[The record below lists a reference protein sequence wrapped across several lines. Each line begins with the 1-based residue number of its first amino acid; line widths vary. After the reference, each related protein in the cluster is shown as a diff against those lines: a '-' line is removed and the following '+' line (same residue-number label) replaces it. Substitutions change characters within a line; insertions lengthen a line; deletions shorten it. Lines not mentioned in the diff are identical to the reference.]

1 MSFIFQ
7 NQVSLGCSS
16 RNNVKLTLKKAV
28 TFSSLSIIAML
39 LVGQVTMAQSEIQQ
53 EHSIQKA
60 AFNFE
65 QALAQVQSYQSQQG
79 TWQAQQQMAEANLKQ
94 SHLWA
99 NPSLSI
105 EQTGFQSDQEKEL
118 AIGISQPL
126 DIFGQRKAAQNLAK
140 VEISKI
146 DLAEQRY
153 KAELELIVK
162 YFWSQVALLELEK
175 SLVGEQLSVS
185 QENLQAS
192 EKRYQ
197 AGSIAQ
203 VDVDR
208 VRMSHLE
215 NQRLYQQVDLK
226 LQVAKQQLVNLW
238 GGGSSQFQLFQS
250 PNQLWALAANVEPSQ
265 DAQNNL
271 LERAFQLDALAQ
283 QANIQQ
289 LKAKARP
296 QPTVTLGVNN
306 TRSPEQRTDNQI
318 RLGVEIPL
326 NLFNRQQYGIK
337 IAQAK
342 QELSQRQ
349 QSFYRQQNQA
359 DIETLISEL
368 KGLHLQFK
376 QLNDQQVPLAV
387 QVQQKTLQGFRLGKF
402 AVTDVQQA
410 TMQLQDVRLRKVELL
425 KQAWQNSIE
434 LQSLRLGL
442 EPEQIMAKDALMQLN
457 QRAWQQS
464 QTFPTQAGE

>member
-1 MSFIFQ
+1 MSSIFSTR
-7 NQVSLGCSS
+7 VSSTSHLES
-16 RNNVKLTLKKAV
+16 NVKITLKKV
-28 TFSSLSIIAML
+28 LTISSLSVAML
-39 LVGQVTMAQSEIQQ
+39 LVGQVAMAQSEIQQ
-53 EHSIQKA
+53 ERYIQKA
-60 AFNFE
+60 AFTFD
-65 QALAQVQSYQSQQG
+65 QALEQVQKYQSQQG
-79 TWQAQQQMAEANLKQ
+79 VWQAQQQMAEANLKQ
-94 SHLWA
+94 SRLWA

-153 KAELELIVK
+153 QAELGLIVK

-175 SLVGEQLSVS
+175 SLIAEQLEVS
-185 QENLQAS
+185 QENLLAS

-271 LERAFQLDALAQ
+271 LERSFQLDALAQ

-306 TRSPEQRTDNQI
+306 TRSPEQSTDNQI

-349 QSFYRQQNQA
+349 QTFYRQQNQV
-359 DIETLISEL
+359 DIETLMSEL
-368 KGLHLQFK
+368 KGLRIQFK
-376 QLNDQQVPLAV
+376 QLNDQQVPLAI

-434 LQSLRLGL
+434 IQSLRLGL

>member
-1 MSFIFQ
+1 MSSIFSTR
-7 NQVSLGCSS
+7 VSSTSHLKS
-16 RNNVKLTLKKAV
+16 NVKITLKKV
-28 TFSSLSIIAML
+28 LTISSLSVAML
-39 LVGQVTMAQSEIQQ
+39 LVGQVAMAQSEIQQ
-53 EHSIQKA
+53 ERYIQKV
-60 AFNFE
+60 AFTFD
-65 QALAQVQSYQSQQG
+65 QALEQVQKYQSQQG
-79 TWQAQQQMAEANLKQ
+79 VWQAQQQMAEANLKQ
-94 SHLWA
+94 SRLWA

-153 KAELELIVK
+153 QAELGLIVK

-175 SLVGEQLSVS
+175 SLIAEQLEVS
-185 QENLQAS
+185 QENLLAS

-250 PNQLWALAANVEPSQ
+250 PNQLWALAANLEPSQ

-271 LERAFQLDALAQ
+271 LERSFQLDALAQ

-306 TRSPEQRTDNQI
+306 TRSPEQSTDNQI

-349 QSFYRQQNQA
+349 QSFYRQQNQV

-368 KGLHLQFK
+368 KGLRIQFK
-376 QLNDQQVPLAV
+376 QLNDQQVPLAI

-410 TMQLQDVRLRKVELL
+410 SMQLQDVRLRKVELL

-434 LQSLRLGL
+434 IQSLRLGL

-464 QTFPTQAGE
+464 QTFPTQTGE

>member
-1 MSFIFQ
+1 MSSIFSTR
-7 NQVSLGCSS
+7 VSSTSHLES
-16 RNNVKLTLKKAV
+16 NVKITLIKVLTI
-28 TFSSLSIIAML
+28 SSLSVAML
-39 LVGQVTMAQSEIQQ
+39 LAGQVTMAQSEIQQ
-53 EHSIQKA
+53 ERYIQKA
-60 AFNFE
+60 AFTFD
-65 QALAQVQSYQSQQG
+65 QALEQVQKYQSQQG
-79 TWQAQQQMAEANLKQ
+79 VWQAQQQMAEANLKQ
-94 SHLWA
+94 SRLWA

-153 KAELELIVK
+153 QAELGLIVK
-162 YFWSQVALLELEK
+162 YFWSQGALLELEK
-175 SLVGEQLSVS
+175 SLIAEQLEVS
-185 QENLQAS
+185 QENLLAS

-271 LERAFQLDALAQ
+271 LERSFQLDALAQ

-296 QPTVTLGVNN
+296 KPTVTLGVNN
-306 TRSPEQRTDNQI
+306 TRSPEQSTDNQI

-349 QSFYRQQNQA
+349 QSFYRQQNQV

-368 KGLHLQFK
+368 KGLRIQFK
-376 QLNDQQVPLAV
+376 QLNDQQVPLAI

-434 LQSLRLGL
+434 IQSLRLGL

>member
-1 MSFIFQ
+1 MSSIFSTR
-7 NQVSLGCSS
+7 VSSTSHLE
-16 RNNVKLTLKKAV
+16 NNVKITLKKV
-28 TFSSLSIIAML
+28 LTISSLSVAML
-39 LVGQVTMAQSEIQQ
+39 LAGQVTMAQSEIQQ
-53 EHSIQKA
+53 ERYIQKA
-60 AFNFE
+60 AFTFD
-65 QALAQVQSYQSQQG
+65 QALEQVQKYQSQQG
-79 TWQAQQQMAEANLKQ
+79 VWQAQQQMAEANLKQ
-94 SHLWA
+94 SRLWA

-153 KAELELIVK
+153 QAELGLIVK

-175 SLVGEQLSVS
+175 SLIAEQLEVS
-185 QENLQAS
+185 QENLLAS

-271 LERAFQLDALAQ
+271 LERSFQLDALAQ

-306 TRSPEQRTDNQI
+306 TRSPEQSTDNQI

-349 QSFYRQQNQA
+349 QSFYRQQNQV
-359 DIETLISEL
+359 DIETLMSEL
-368 KGLHLQFK
+368 KGLRIQFK
-376 QLNDQQVPLAV
+376 QLNDQQVPLAI

-434 LQSLRLGL
+434 IQSLRLGL

>member
-1 MSFIFQ
+1 MSSIFSTR
-7 NQVSLGCSS
+7 VSSLSHLES
-16 RNNVKLTLKKAV
+16 NVNKTLKKV
-28 TFSSLSIIAML
+28 LTISSLSVAML
-39 LVGQVTMAQSEIQQ
+39 LAGQAVMAQSEIQQ
-53 EHSIQKA
+53 ERYIQKA
-60 AFNFE
+60 AFTFE
-65 QALAQVQSYQSQQG
+65 QALEQVQKYQSQQG
-79 TWQAQQQMAEANLKQ
+79 VWQAQQQMAEANLKQ
-94 SHLWA
+94 SRLWA

-153 KAELELIVK
+153 QAELGLIVK

-175 SLVGEQLSVS
+175 TLIAEQLEVS

-271 LERAFQLDALAQ
+271 LERSFQLDSLAQ

-296 QPTVTLGVNN
+296 QPTVTLGINN
-306 TRSPEQRTDNQI
+306 TRSPEQSTDNQI

-349 QSFYRQQNQA
+349 QSFYRQQNQV
-359 DIETLISEL
+359 DIETLMSEL
-368 KGLHLQFK
+368 KGLRIQFK
-376 QLNDQQVPLAV
+376 QLNDQQVPLAI

-434 LQSLRLGL
+434 IQSLRLGL

-464 QTFPTQAGE
+464 QSFPTQAGE

>member
-1 MSFIFQ
+1 MSSIFS
-7 NQVSLGCSS
+7 NRVSHPDLLGC
-16 RNNVKLTLKKAV
+16 NVKITLKKVV
-28 TFSSLSIIAML
+28 TISSLSIVML
-39 LVGQVTMAQSEIQQ
+39 LAGQMANAASDIQQ
-53 EHSIQKA
+53 GSYTQKA
-60 AFNFE
+60 AFSFE
-65 QALAQVQSYQSQQG
+65 QALARAQSYQTQQG
-79 TWQAQQQMAEANLKQ
+79 VWQAQQQMAEAQLKQ
-94 SHLWA
+94 SRLWA

-105 EQTGFQSDQEKEL
+105 EQTGLQSDQEKEL

-126 DIFGQRKAAQNLAK
+126 DIFGQRKAAQHLAK
-140 VEISKI
+140 VEMSKV

-175 SLVGEQLSVS
+175 SLIAEQLSVS
-185 QENLQAS
+185 QENLSAS

-226 LQVAKQQLVNLW
+226 LQVAKQQLANLW
-238 GGGSSQFQLFQS
+238 GGDSNQIQLSQSS
-250 PNQLWALAANVEPSQ
+250 NQLWVLAADVDTGQ
-265 DAQNNL
+265 DRQNNL
-271 LERAFQLDALAQ
+271 LERSFQLDALAQ
-283 QANIQQ
+283 QATIQQ
-289 LKAKARP
+289 LKAKARS

-306 TRSPEQRTDNQI
+306 TRSPEQRTENQI

-349 QSFYRQQNQA
+349 QSFYRQQNQV
-359 DIETLISEL
+359 DIETLMSEL
-368 KGLHLQFK
+368 KGLHIQFK

-434 LQSLRLGL
+434 IQSLRLGL
-442 EPEQIMAKDALMQLN
+442 EPEQIMAKDALIQLN
-457 QRAWQQS
+457 QRAWQQA

>member
-1 MSFIFQ
+1 MSSIFS
-7 NQVSLGCSS
+7 NRVSHPDLLGC
-16 RNNVKLTLKKAV
+16 NVKITLKKVV
-28 TFSSLSIIAML
+28 TISSLSIVML
-39 LVGQVTMAQSEIQQ
+39 LAGQMANAASDIQQ
-53 EHSIQKA
+53 GSYTQKA
-60 AFNFE
+60 AFSFE
-65 QALAQVQSYQSQQG
+65 QALARAQSYQTQQG
-79 TWQAQQQMAEANLKQ
+79 VWQVQQQMAEAQLKQ
-94 SHLWA
+94 SRLWA

-105 EQTGFQSDQEKEL
+105 EQTGLQSDQEKEL

-146 DLAEQRY
+146 DLAEKRY
-153 KAELELIVK
+153 QAELGLIVK

-175 SLVGEQLSVS
+175 SLIAEQLSVS
-185 QENLQAS
+185 QENLSAS

-197 AGSIAQ
+197 AGGIAQ

-226 LQVAKQQLVNLW
+226 LQVAKQQLANLW
-238 GGGSSQFQLFQS
+238 GGDSNQIQLSQSS
-250 PNQLWALAANVEPSQ
+250 NQLWVLAADVDTGQ
-265 DAQNNL
+265 DRQNNL
-271 LERAFQLDALAQ
+271 LERSFQLDALAQ
-283 QANIQQ
+283 QATIQQ

-306 TRSPEQRTDNQI
+306 TRSPEQRTENQI

-349 QSFYRQQNQA
+349 QSFYRQQNQV
-359 DIETLISEL
+359 DIETLMSEL
-368 KGLHLQFK
+368 NGLHIQFK

-434 LQSLRLGL
+434 IQSLRFGL

-457 QRAWQQS
+457 QRAWQQA

>member
-1 MSFIFQ
+1 MSSIFSTR
-7 NQVSLGCSS
+7 VSSTSHLES
-16 RNNVKLTLKKAV
+16 NVKITLKKV
-28 TFSSLSIIAML
+28 LTISSLSVAML
-39 LVGQVTMAQSEIQQ
+39 LVGQVAMAQSEIQQ
-53 EHSIQKA
+53 ERYIQKA
-60 AFNFE
+60 AFTFD
-65 QALAQVQSYQSQQG
+65 QALEQVQKYQSQQG
-79 TWQAQQQMAEANLKQ
+79 VWKAQQQMAEANLKQ
-94 SHLWA
+94 SRLWA

-153 KAELELIVK
+153 QAELGLIVK

-175 SLVGEQLSVS
+175 SLIAEQLEVS
-185 QENLQAS
+185 QENLLAS

-271 LERAFQLDALAQ
+271 LERSFQLDALAQ
-283 QANIQQ
+283 QANIRQ

-306 TRSPEQRTDNQI
+306 TRSPEQSTDNQI

-349 QSFYRQQNQA
+349 QSFYRQQNQV
-359 DIETLISEL
+359 DIETLMSEL
-368 KGLHLQFK
+368 KGLRIQFK
-376 QLNDQQVPLAV
+376 QLNDQQVPLAI

-410 TMQLQDVRLRKVELL
+410 TLQLQDVRLRKVELL

-434 LQSLRLGL
+434 IQSLRLGL

-464 QTFPTQAGE
+464 QTFPTQTGE

>member
-1 MSFIFQ
+1 MSSIFS
-7 NQVSLGCSS
+7 NRVGHPDLLGC
-16 RNNVKLTLKKAV
+16 NVKITLKKVV
-28 TFSSLSIIAML
+28 TISSLSIVML
-39 LVGQVTMAQSEIQQ
+39 LAGQMANAASDIQQ
-53 EHSIQKA
+53 GSYTQKA
-60 AFNFE
+60 AFSFE
-65 QALAQVQSYQSQQG
+65 QALARAQSYQTQQG
-79 TWQAQQQMAEANLKQ
+79 VWQAQQQMAEAQLKQ
-94 SHLWA
+94 SRLWA

-105 EQTGFQSDQEKEL
+105 EQTGLQSDQEKEL

-126 DIFGQRKAAQNLAK
+126 DIFGQRKAAQHLAK
-140 VEISKI
+140 VEMSKV

-162 YFWSQVALLELEK
+162 YFWSQVALPELEK
-175 SLVGEQLSVS
+175 SLIAEQLSVS
-185 QENLQAS
+185 QENLSAS

-271 LERAFQLDALAQ
+271 LERSFRLDALAQ
-283 QANIQQ
+283 QATIQQ

-306 TRSPEQRTDNQI
+306 TRSPEQRTENQI

-359 DIETLISEL
+359 DIETLMSEL
-368 KGLHLQFK
+368 KGLHIQFK

-434 LQSLRLGL
+434 IQSLRLGL

-457 QRAWQQS
+457 QRAWQQA

>member
-1 MSFIFQ
+1 MSSIFSTR
-7 NQVSLGCSS
+7 VSSTSHLE
-16 RNNVKLTLKKAV
+16 NNVKITLKKV
-28 TFSSLSIIAML
+28 LTISSLSVAML
-39 LVGQVTMAQSEIQQ
+39 LAGQVAMAQSEIQQ
-53 EHSIQKA
+53 ERYIQKA
-60 AFNFE
+60 AFTFD
-65 QALAQVQSYQSQQG
+65 QALEQVQKYQSQQG
-79 TWQAQQQMAEANLKQ
+79 VWQAQQQMAEANLKQ
-94 SHLWA
+94 SRLWT

-153 KAELELIVK
+153 QAELGLIVK

-175 SLVGEQLSVS
+175 SLIAEQLEVS
-185 QENLQAS
+185 QENLLAS

-271 LERAFQLDALAQ
+271 LERSFQLDALAQ

-306 TRSPEQRTDNQI
+306 TRSPEQSTDNQI

-326 NLFNRQQYGIK
+326 NLFNRQQYGVK

-349 QSFYRQQNQA
+349 QSFYRQQNQV
-359 DIETLISEL
+359 DIETLILEL
-368 KGLHLQFK
+368 KGLRIQFK
-376 QLNDQQVPLAV
+376 QLNDQQVPLAI

-434 LQSLRLGL
+434 IQSLRLGL

>member
-1 MSFIFQ
+1 MSSIFS
-7 NQVSLGCSS
+7 NRVSHPDLLGC
-16 RNNVKLTLKKAV
+16 NVKITLKKVV
-28 TFSSLSIIAML
+28 TISSLSIVML
-39 LVGQVTMAQSEIQQ
+39 LAGQMANAASDIQQ
-53 EHSIQKA
+53 GSYTQKA
-60 AFNFE
+60 AFSFE
-65 QALAQVQSYQSQQG
+65 QALARAQSYQTQQG
-79 TWQAQQQMAEANLKQ
+79 VWQAQQQMAEVQLKQ
-94 SHLWA
+94 SRLWA

-105 EQTGFQSDQEKEL
+105 EQTGLQSDQEKEL

-126 DIFGQRKAAQNLAK
+126 DLFGQRKAAQHLAK
-140 VEISKI
+140 VEMSKV
-146 DLAEQRY
+146 DLAEKRY
-153 KAELELIVK
+153 QAELGLIVK

-175 SLVGEQLSVS
+175 SLIAEQLSVS
-185 QENLQAS
+185 QENLSAS

-226 LQVAKQQLVNLW
+226 LQVAKQQLANLW
-238 GGGSSQFQLFQS
+238 GGDSNQIQLSQSS
-250 PNQLWALAANVEPSQ
+250 NQLWVLAADVDTGQ
-265 DAQNNL
+265 DRRNNL
-271 LERAFQLDALAQ
+271 LERSFQLDALAQ
-283 QANIQQ
+283 QATIQQ

-306 TRSPEQRTDNQI
+306 TRSPEQRTENQI

-359 DIETLISEL
+359 DIETLMSEL
-368 KGLHLQFK
+368 KGLHIQFK

-434 LQSLRLGL
+434 IQSLRLGL

-457 QRAWQQS
+457 QRAWQQA
-464 QTFPTQAGE
+464 QTFSTQTGE

>member
-1 MSFIFQ
+1 MSSIFSTR
-7 NQVSLGCSS
+7 VSSTSHLES
-16 RNNVKLTLKKAV
+16 NVKITLKKV
-28 TFSSLSIIAML
+28 LTISSLSVAML
-39 LVGQVTMAQSEIQQ
+39 LVGQVAMAQSEIQQ
-53 EHSIQKA
+53 ERYIQKA
-60 AFNFE
+60 AFTFD
-65 QALAQVQSYQSQQG
+65 QALEQVQKYQSQQG
-79 TWQAQQQMAEANLKQ
+79 VWQAQQQMAEANLKQ
-94 SHLWA
+94 SRLWA
-99 NPSLSI
+99 NASLSI

-126 DIFGQRKAAQNLAK
+126 DIFGQRKATQNLAK

-153 KAELELIVK
+153 QAELGLIVK

-175 SLVGEQLSVS
+175 SLIAEQLEVS
-185 QENLQAS
+185 QENLLAS

-250 PNQLWALAANVEPSQ
+250 PNQLWALAANLEPSQ

-271 LERAFQLDALAQ
+271 LERSFQLDALAQ

-306 TRSPEQRTDNQI
+306 TRSPEQSTDNQI

-349 QSFYRQQNQA
+349 QSFYRQQNQV

-368 KGLHLQFK
+368 KGLRIQFK
-376 QLNDQQVPLAV
+376 QLNDQQVPLAI

-410 TMQLQDVRLRKVELL
+410 SMQLQDVRLRKVELL

-434 LQSLRLGL
+434 IQSLRLGL

-464 QTFPTQAGE
+464 QTFPTQTGE

>member
-1 MSFIFQ
+1 MSSIFS
-7 NQVSLGCSS
+7 NRVSHPDLLGC
-16 RNNVKLTLKKAV
+16 NVKITLKKVV
-28 TFSSLSIIAML
+28 TISSLSIVML
-39 LVGQVTMAQSEIQQ
+39 LAGQMANAASDIQQ
-53 EHSIQKA
+53 GSYTQKA
-60 AFNFE
+60 AFSFE
-65 QALAQVQSYQSQQG
+65 QVLARAQSYQTQQG
-79 TWQAQQQMAEANLKQ
+79 VWQAQQQMAEAQLKQ
-94 SHLWA
+94 SRLWA

-105 EQTGFQSDQEKEL
+105 EQTGLQSDQEKEL

-126 DIFGQRKAAQNLAK
+126 DIFGQRKAAQHLAK
-140 VEISKI
+140 VEMSKV

-175 SLVGEQLSVS
+175 SLIGEQLAVS
-185 QENLQAS
+185 QENLSAS

-226 LQVAKQQLVNLW
+226 LQVAKQQLANLW
-238 GGGSSQFQLFQS
+238 GGDSNQIQLSQSS
-250 PNQLWALAANVEPSQ
+250 NQLWVLAADVDTGQ
-265 DAQNNL
+265 DRQNNL
-271 LERAFQLDALAQ
+271 LERSFQLDALAQ
-283 QANIQQ
+283 QATIQQ

-306 TRSPEQRTDNQI
+306 TRSPEQRTENQI

-349 QSFYRQQNQA
+349 QSFYRQQNQV
-359 DIETLISEL
+359 DIETLMSEL
-368 KGLHLQFK
+368 KGLHIQFK

-434 LQSLRLGL
+434 IQSLRLGL

-457 QRAWQQS
+457 QRAWQQA

>member
-153 KAELELIVK
+153 KAELELIIK

-337 IAQAK
+337 ITQAK

-349 QSFYRQQNQA
+349 QSFYRQQNKA

-368 KGLHLQFK
+368 KGLRFQFK
-376 QLNDQQVPLAV
+376 QLNDQQVPLAI

-434 LQSLRLGL
+434 IQSLRLGL

>member
-1 MSFIFQ
+1 MSSIFSTR
-7 NQVSLGCSS
+7 VSSNSHLES
-16 RNNVKLTLKKAV
+16 NVKITLKKV
-28 TFSSLSIIAML
+28 LTISSLSVAML
-39 LVGQVTMAQSEIQQ
+39 LAGQVTMAQSEIQQ
-53 EHSIQKA
+53 ERYIQKA
-60 AFNFE
+60 AFTFD
-65 QALAQVQSYQSQQG
+65 QALEQVQKYQSQQG
-79 TWQAQQQMAEANLKQ
+79 VWQAQQQMAEANLKQ
-94 SHLWA
+94 SRLWA

-105 EQTGFQSDQEKEL
+105 EQTGFQNDQEKEL

-153 KAELELIVK
+153 QAELGLIVK

-175 SLVGEQLSVS
+175 SLIAEQLEVS
-185 QENLQAS
+185 QENLLAS

-271 LERAFQLDALAQ
+271 LERSFQLDALAQ

-306 TRSPEQRTDNQI
+306 TRSPEQSTDNQI

-349 QSFYRQQNQA
+349 QSFYRQQNQV
-359 DIETLISEL
+359 DIETLMSEL
-368 KGLHLQFK
+368 KGLHIQFK
-376 QLNDQQVPLAV
+376 QLNDQQVPLAI

-410 TMQLQDVRLRKVELL
+410 TLQLQDVRLRKVELL

-434 LQSLRLGL
+434 IQSLRLGL

>member
-1 MSFIFQ
+1 MSSIFS
-7 NQVSLGCSS
+7 NRVSHPDLLGC
-16 RNNVKLTLKKAV
+16 NVKITLKKVV
-28 TFSSLSIIAML
+28 TISSLSIVML
-39 LVGQVTMAQSEIQQ
+39 LAGQMANAASDIQQ
-53 EHSIQKA
+53 GSYTQKA
-60 AFNFE
+60 AFSFE
-65 QALAQVQSYQSQQG
+65 QALARAQSYQTQQG
-79 TWQAQQQMAEANLKQ
+79 VWQAQQQMAEAQLKQ
-94 SHLWA
+94 SRLWA

-105 EQTGFQSDQEKEL
+105 EQTGLQSDQEKEL

-126 DIFGQRKAAQNLAK
+126 DIFGQRKAAQHLAK
-140 VEISKI
+140 VEMSKV

-175 SLVGEQLSVS
+175 SLIGEQLAVS
-185 QENLQAS
+185 QENLSAS

-226 LQVAKQQLVNLW
+226 LQVAKQQLTNLW
-238 GGGSSQFQLFQS
+238 GGDSNQFQLSQS
-250 PNQLWALAANVEPSQ
+250 SNQLWALAANVKSGQ
-265 DAQNNL
+265 DRQNNL
-271 LERAFQLDALAQ
+271 LERSFQLDALAQ
-283 QANIQQ
+283 QATIQQ

-306 TRSPEQRTDNQI
+306 TRSPEQRTENQI

-359 DIETLISEL
+359 DIETLMSEL
-368 KGLHLQFK
+368 KGLHIQFK

-434 LQSLRLGL
+434 IQSLRLGL

-457 QRAWQQS
+457 QRAWQQA
-464 QTFPTQAGE
+464 QTFSTQAGE

>member
-1 MSFIFQ
+1 MSSIFSTR
-7 NQVSLGCSS
+7 VSSTSHLE
-16 RNNVKLTLKKAV
+16 NNVKITLKKV
-28 TFSSLSIIAML
+28 LTISSLSVAML
-39 LVGQVTMAQSEIQQ
+39 LAGQVAMAQSEIQQ
-53 EHSIQKA
+53 ERYIQKA
-60 AFNFE
+60 AFTFDQVLE
-65 QALAQVQSYQSQQG
+65 QVQKYQSQQG
-79 TWQAQQQMAEANLKQ
+79 VWQAQQQMAEVNLKQ
-94 SHLWA
+94 SRLWA

-153 KAELELIVK
+153 QAELGLIVK

-175 SLVGEQLSVS
+175 SLIAEQLEVS
-185 QENLQAS
+185 QENLLAS

-271 LERAFQLDALAQ
+271 LERSFQLDALAQ

-306 TRSPEQRTDNQI
+306 TRSPEQSTDNQI

-349 QSFYRQQNQA
+349 QSFYRQQNQV
-359 DIETLISEL
+359 DIETLMSEL
-368 KGLHLQFK
+368 KGLRIQFK
-376 QLNDQQVPLAV
+376 QLNDQQVPLAI

-434 LQSLRLGL
+434 IQSLRLGL

>member
-1 MSFIFQ
+1 MSSIFS
-7 NQVSLGCSS
+7 NRVSSPSHLES
-16 RNNVKLTLKKAV
+16 NVNKTLKKV
-28 TFSSLSIIAML
+28 LTISSLSIAML
-39 LVGQVTMAQSEIQQ
+39 LAGQAVMAQSDIQQ
-53 EHSIQKA
+53 ERYIQKA
-60 AFNFE
+60 AFTFE
-65 QALAQVQSYQSQQG
+65 QALEQVQNYQNQQG
-79 TWQAQQQMAEANLKQ
+79 VWQAQQQMAEANLKQ
-94 SHLWA
+94 SRLWA

-153 KAELELIVK
+153 QAELGLIVK

-175 SLVGEQLSVS
+175 SLIGEQLFVS
-185 QENLQAS
+185 QENLLAS

-250 PNQLWALAANVEPSQ
+250 PNQLWALAANVERSQ

-271 LERAFQLDALAQ
+271 LERSFQLDALAQ

-296 QPTVTLGVNN
+296 QSTVTLGVNN
-306 TRSPEQRTDNQI
+306 TRSPEQSTDNQI

-368 KGLHLQFK
+368 KGLRIQFK
-376 QLNDQQVPLAV
+376 QLNDQQVPLAI

-434 LQSLRLGL
+434 IQSLRLGL

-464 QTFPTQAGE
+464 QSFPTQAGE

>member
-1 MSFIFQ
+1 MSSIFS
-7 NQVSLGCSS
+7 NRVSHPDLLGC
-16 RNNVKLTLKKAV
+16 NVKITLKKVV
-28 TFSSLSIIAML
+28 TISSLSIVML
-39 LVGQVTMAQSEIQQ
+39 LAGQMANAASDIQQ
-53 EHSIQKA
+53 GSYTQKA
-60 AFNFE
+60 AFSFE
-65 QALAQVQSYQSQQG
+65 QALARAQSYQTQQG
-79 TWQAQQQMAEANLKQ
+79 VWQAQQQMAEVQLKQ
-94 SHLWA
+94 SRLWA

-105 EQTGFQSDQEKEL
+105 EQTGLQSDQEKEL

-126 DIFGQRKAAQNLAK
+126 DIFGQRKAAQHLAK
-140 VEISKI
+140 VEMSKV

-175 SLVGEQLSVS
+175 SLIGEQLAVS
-185 QENLQAS
+185 QENLSAS

-226 LQVAKQQLVNLW
+226 LQVAKQQLANLW
-238 GGGSSQFQLFQS
+238 GGDSNQIQLSQSS
-250 PNQLWALAANVEPSQ
+250 NQLWVLAADVDTGQ
-265 DAQNNL
+265 DRRNNL
-271 LERAFQLDALAQ
+271 LERSFQLDALAQ
-283 QANIQQ
+283 QATIQQ

-306 TRSPEQRTDNQI
+306 TRSPEQRTENQI

-349 QSFYRQQNQA
+349 QSFYRQQNQV
-359 DIETLISEL
+359 DIETLMSEL
-368 KGLHLQFK
+368 KGLHIQFK

-434 LQSLRLGL
+434 IQSLRLGL

-457 QRAWQQS
+457 QRAWQQA

>member
-1 MSFIFQ
+1 MSSIFSTR
-7 NQVSLGCSS
+7 VGSTSHLES
-16 RNNVKLTLKKAV
+16 NVKITLKKV
-28 TFSSLSIIAML
+28 LTISSLSVAML
-39 LVGQVTMAQSEIQQ
+39 LSGQVAMAQSEIQQ
-53 EHSIQKA
+53 ERYIQKA
-60 AFNFE
+60 AFSFE

-79 TWQAQQQMAEANLKQ
+79 TWQVQQQMAEANLKQ
-94 SHLWA
+94 SRLWA

-118 AIGISQPL
+118 AIGVSQPL

-175 SLVGEQLSVS
+175 SLIGEQLEVS

-226 LQVAKQQLVNLW
+226 LQVAKQQMVNLW
-238 GGGSSQFQLFQS
+238 GGSSSQFQLFQS
-250 PNQLWALAANVEPSQ
+250 PHQLWALAADVEPSQ

-306 TRSPEQRTDNQI
+306 TRSPEQSTDNQI

-349 QSFYRQQNQA
+349 QSFYRQQNQV
-359 DIETLISEL
+359 DIETLMSEL
-368 KGLHLQFK
+368 KGLRLQFK
-376 QLNDQQVPLAV
+376 QLNDQQVPLAI

-434 LQSLRLGL
+434 IQSLRLGL

>member
-1 MSFIFQ
+1 MSFIFSTR
-7 NQVSLGCSS
+7 VSSTSHLES
-16 RNNVKLTLKKAV
+16 NVKITLKKV
-28 TFSSLSIIAML
+28 LTISSLSVAML

-53 EHSIQKA
+53 ERYIQKA
-60 AFNFE
+60 AFTFD
-65 QALAQVQSYQSQQG
+65 QALEQVQKYQSQQG
-79 TWQAQQQMAEANLKQ
+79 VWQAQQQMAEANLKQ
-94 SHLWA
+94 SRLWA

-126 DIFGQRKAAQNLAK
+126 DIFGQRKAVQNLAK

-153 KAELELIVK
+153 QAELGLIVK
-162 YFWSQVALLELEK
+162 YFWSQVALFELEK
-175 SLVGEQLSVS
+175 SLIAEQLEVS
-185 QENLQAS
+185 QENLLAS

-226 LQVAKQQLVNLW
+226 LRVAKQQLVNLW

-271 LERAFQLDALAQ
+271 LERSFQLDALAQ

-306 TRSPEQRTDNQI
+306 TRSPEQSTDNQI

-349 QSFYRQQNQA
+349 QSFYRQQNQV
-359 DIETLISEL
+359 DIETLMSEL
-368 KGLHLQFK
+368 KGLRIQFK
-376 QLNDQQVPLAV
+376 QLNDQQVPLAI

-434 LQSLRLGL
+434 IQSLRLGL

>member
-1 MSFIFQ
+1 MSSIFSTR
-7 NQVSLGCSS
+7 VSSTSHLKS
-16 RNNVKLTLKKAV
+16 NVKITLKKV
-28 TFSSLSIIAML
+28 LTISSLSVAML
-39 LVGQVTMAQSEIQQ
+39 LAGQVTMAQSEIQQ
-53 EHSIQKA
+53 ERYIQKA
-60 AFNFE
+60 AFTFD
-65 QALAQVQSYQSQQG
+65 QALEQVQKYQSQQG
-79 TWQAQQQMAEANLKQ
+79 VWQAQQQMAEANLKQ
-94 SHLWA
+94 SRLWA

-146 DLAEQRY
+146 DLSEQRY
-153 KAELELIVK
+153 QAELGLIVK

-175 SLVGEQLSVS
+175 SLIAEQLEVS
-185 QENLQAS
+185 QENLLAS

-271 LERAFQLDALAQ
+271 LERSFQLDALAQ
-283 QANIQQ
+283 QANIRQ

-306 TRSPEQRTDNQI
+306 TRSPEQSTDNQI

-349 QSFYRQQNQA
+349 QSFYRQQNQV
-359 DIETLISEL
+359 DIETLMSEL
-368 KGLHLQFK
+368 KGLRIQFK
-376 QLNDQQVPLAV
+376 QLNDQQVPLAI

-410 TMQLQDVRLRKVELL
+410 TLQLQDVRLRKVELL

-434 LQSLRLGL
+434 IQSLRLGL

-464 QTFPTQAGE
+464 QTFPTQTGE

>member
-1 MSFIFQ
+1 MSSIFSTR
-7 NQVSLGCSS
+7 VSSTSHLES
-16 RNNVKLTLKKAV
+16 NVKITLKKV
-28 TFSSLSIIAML
+28 LTISSLSVAML
-39 LVGQVTMAQSEIQQ
+39 LAGQVARAQSEIQQ
-53 EHSIQKA
+53 ERYIQKA
-60 AFNFE
+60 AFTFD
-65 QALAQVQSYQSQQG
+65 QALEQVQKYQSQQG
-79 TWQAQQQMAEANLKQ
+79 VWQAQQQMAEANLKQ
-94 SHLWA
+94 SRLWA

-105 EQTGFQSDQEKEL
+105 EQTGFQNDQEKEL

-153 KAELELIVK
+153 QAELGLIVK

-175 SLVGEQLSVS
+175 SLIAEQLEVS
-185 QENLQAS
+185 QENLLAS

-271 LERAFQLDALAQ
+271 LERSFQLDALAQ

-306 TRSPEQRTDNQI
+306 TRSPEQSTDNQI

-349 QSFYRQQNQA
+349 QSFYRQQNQV

-368 KGLHLQFK
+368 KGLRIQFK
-376 QLNDQQVPLAV
+376 QLNDQQVPLAI

-434 LQSLRLGL
+434 IQSLRLGL

>member
-1 MSFIFQ
+1 MSSIFS
-7 NQVSLGCSS
+7 NRVSSTYHLES
-16 RNNVKLTLKKAV
+16 NVKITLKKV
-28 TFSSLSIIAML
+28 LTISSLSIAML
-39 LVGQVTMAQSEIQQ
+39 LAGQAVMAQSDIQQ
-53 EHSIQKA
+53 ERYIQKA
-60 AFNFE
+60 AFTFE
-65 QALAQVQSYQSQQG
+65 QALEQVQNYQSQQG
-79 TWQAQQQMAEANLKQ
+79 VWQAQQQMAEANLKQ
-94 SHLWA
+94 SRLWA

-153 KAELELIVK
+153 TAELGLIVK

-175 SLVGEQLSVS
+175 SLIGEQLSVS
-185 QENLQAS
+185 QENLLAS

-250 PNQLWALAANVEPSQ
+250 PNQLWALAANIEPNQ
-265 DAQNNL
+265 DSQNNL
-271 LERAFQLDALAQ
+271 LERSFQLDSLAQ

-306 TRSPEQRTDNQI
+306 TRSPEQSTDNQI

-342 QELSQRQ
+342 QELTQRQ

-359 DIETLISEL
+359 DIETLMSEL
-368 KGLHLQFK
+368 KGLRIQFK
-376 QLNDQQVPLAV
+376 QLNDQQVPLAA

-434 LQSLRLGL
+434 IQSLRLGL

-464 QTFPTQAGE
+464 QSFQTQAGE

>member
-1 MSFIFQ
+1 MSSIFS
-7 NQVSLGCSS
+7 NRVSSTYHLES
-16 RNNVKLTLKKAV
+16 NVKITLKKV
-28 TFSSLSIIAML
+28 LTISSLSIAML
-39 LVGQVTMAQSEIQQ
+39 LAGQAVIAQSDIQQ
-53 EHSIQKA
+53 ERYIQKA
-60 AFNFE
+60 AFTFE
-65 QALAQVQSYQSQQG
+65 QALEQVQNYQSQQG
-79 TWQAQQQMAEANLKQ
+79 VWQAQQQMAEANLKQ
-94 SHLWA
+94 SRLWA

-153 KAELELIVK
+153 TAELGLIVK

-175 SLVGEQLSVS
+175 SLIGEQLSVS
-185 QENLQAS
+185 QENLLAS

-250 PNQLWALAANVEPSQ
+250 PNQLWALAANIEPNQ
-265 DAQNNL
+265 DSQNNL
-271 LERAFQLDALAQ
+271 LERSFQLDSLAQ

-306 TRSPEQRTDNQI
+306 TRSPEQSTDNQI

-359 DIETLISEL
+359 DIETLMSEL
-368 KGLHLQFK
+368 KGLRIQFK
-376 QLNDQQVPLAV
+376 QLNDQQVPLAA

-434 LQSLRLGL
+434 IQSLRLGL
-442 EPEQIMAKDALMQLN
+442 EAEQIMAKDALMQLN

-464 QTFPTQAGE
+464 QSFPTQAGE

>member
-1 MSFIFQ
+1 MSSIFS
-7 NQVSLGCSS
+7 NRVSFTSHLES
-16 RNNVKLTLKKAV
+16 NVKITLKKV
-28 TFSSLSIIAML
+28 LTISSLSIAML
-39 LVGQVTMAQSEIQQ
+39 LAGQVTMAQSDIQQ
-53 EHSIQKA
+53 ERYIQKA
-60 AFNFE
+60 AFTFE
-65 QALAQVQSYQSQQG
+65 QALEQVQKYQSQQG
-79 TWQAQQQMAEANLKQ
+79 VWQAQQQMAETNLKQ
-94 SHLWA
+94 SRLWA

-153 KAELELIVK
+153 KAELDLIVK

-175 SLVGEQLSVS
+175 SLIAEQLEVS
-185 QENLQAS
+185 QENLLAS
-192 EKRYQ
+192 QKRYQ

-208 VRMSHLE
+208 VRMNHLE
-215 NQRLYQQVDLK
+215 NQRLYQQVSLK
-226 LQVAKQQLVNLW
+226 LNVAKQQLVNLW
-238 GGGSSQFQLFQS
+238 GGGSSQFQLLQR
-250 PNQLWALAANVEPSQ
+250 PNQLWALAANIEPSQ
-265 DAQNNL
+265 DSQNNL
-271 LERAFQLDALAQ
+271 LERSFQLDSLAQ

-289 LKAKARP
+289 LKAKAKP
-296 QPTVTLGVNN
+296 LPTVTLGVNN
-306 TRSPEQRTDNQI
+306 TRSPEQSTDNQI
-318 RLGVEIPL
+318 RLGVAIPL

-349 QSFYRQQNQA
+349 QSFYQKQNQI
-359 DIETLISEL
+359 DIEALMSEL
-368 KGLHLQFK
+368 KGLQMQFK
-376 QLNDQQVPLAV
+376 QLSDQQVPLAI

-434 LQSLRLGL
+434 IQSLRLGL

>member
-1 MSFIFQ
+1 MSSIFS
-7 NQVSLGCSS
+7 NRVSHPDLLGC
-16 RNNVKLTLKKAV
+16 NVKITLKKVV
-28 TFSSLSIIAML
+28 TISSLSIVML
-39 LVGQVTMAQSEIQQ
+39 LAGQMANAASDIQQ
-53 EHSIQKA
+53 GSYTQKA
-60 AFNFE
+60 AFSFE
-65 QALAQVQSYQSQQG
+65 QALARAQSYQTQQG
-79 TWQAQQQMAEANLKQ
+79 VWQAQQQMAEAQLKQ
-94 SHLWA
+94 SRLWA

-153 KAELELIVK
+153 QAELGLIVK

-175 SLVGEQLSVS
+175 SLIAEQLSVS
-185 QENLQAS
+185 QENLLAS

-271 LERAFQLDALAQ
+271 LERSFRLDALAQ

-306 TRSPEQRTDNQI
+306 TRSPEQSTDNQI

-349 QSFYRQQNQA
+349 QTFYRQQNQV
-359 DIETLISEL
+359 DIETLMSEL
-368 KGLHLQFK
+368 KGLHIQFK

-434 LQSLRLGL
+434 IQSLRLGL

-457 QRAWQQS
+457 QRAWQQA

>member
-1 MSFIFQ
+1 MSSIFSTR
-7 NQVSLGCSS
+7 VSSTSHLES
-16 RNNVKLTLKKAV
+16 NVKITLKKV
-28 TFSSLSIIAML
+28 LTISSLSVAML
-39 LVGQVTMAQSEIQQ
+39 LAGQVTMAQSEIQQ
-53 EHSIQKA
+53 ERYIQKA
-60 AFNFE
+60 VFTFD
-65 QALAQVQSYQSQQG
+65 QALEQVQKYQSQQG
-79 TWQAQQQMAEANLKQ
+79 VWQAQQQMAEANLKQ
-94 SHLWA
+94 SRLWA

-153 KAELELIVK
+153 QAELGLIVK

-175 SLVGEQLSVS
+175 SLIAEQLEVS

-215 NQRLYQQVDLK
+215 NQRLYQKVDLK

-250 PNQLWALAANVEPSQ
+250 PNQLWALAANVESSQ

-271 LERAFQLDALAQ
+271 LERSFQLDALAQ

-306 TRSPEQRTDNQI
+306 TRSPEQSTDNQI

-349 QSFYRQQNQA
+349 QSFYRQQNQV

-368 KGLHLQFK
+368 KGLRIQFK
-376 QLNDQQVPLAV
+376 QLNDQQVPLAI

-434 LQSLRLGL
+434 IQSLRLGL
-442 EPEQIMAKDALMQLN
+442 EPEQIMAKDTLMQLN

>member
-1 MSFIFQ
+1 MSSIFSTR
-7 NQVSLGCSS
+7 VSSTSHLES
-16 RNNVKLTLKKAV
+16 NVKITLKKV
-28 TFSSLSIIAML
+28 LTISSLSVAML
-39 LVGQVTMAQSEIQQ
+39 LAGQVTMAQSEIQQ
-53 EHSIQKA
+53 ERYIQKA
-60 AFNFE
+60 AFTFD
-65 QALAQVQSYQSQQG
+65 QALEQVQKYQSQQG
-79 TWQAQQQMAEANLKQ
+79 VWQAQQQMAEANLKQ
-94 SHLWA
+94 SRLWA

-153 KAELELIVK
+153 QAELELIVK

-175 SLVGEQLSVS
+175 SLIAEQLSVS
-185 QENLQAS
+185 QENLLAS

-271 LERAFQLDALAQ
+271 LERSFQLDALAQ

-296 QPTVTLGVNN
+296 QPTVTLGVNS
-306 TRSPEQRTDNQI
+306 TRSPEQSTDNQI

-349 QSFYRQQNQA
+349 QSFYRQQNQV

-368 KGLHLQFK
+368 KGLHIQFK
-376 QLNDQQVPLAV
+376 QLNDQQVPLAI

-434 LQSLRLGL
+434 IQSLRLGL

>member
-1 MSFIFQ
+1 MSSIFS
-7 NQVSLGCSS
+7 NRVSSTYHLKS
-16 RNNVKLTLKKAV
+16 NIQITLKKV
-28 TFSSLSIIAML
+28 LTISSLSIAML
-39 LVGQVTMAQSEIQQ
+39 LVGQAVIAQSDIQQ
-53 EHSIQKA
+53 ERYIQKA
-60 AFNFE
+60 AFTFE
-65 QALAQVQSYQSQQG
+65 QALEQVQNYQSQQG
-79 TWQAQQQMAEANLKQ
+79 VWQAQQQMAEANLKQ
-94 SHLWA
+94 SRLWA

-153 KAELELIVK
+153 TAELGLIVK

-175 SLVGEQLSVS
+175 SLIGEQLSVS
-185 QENLQAS
+185 QENLLAS

-250 PNQLWALAANVEPSQ
+250 PNQLWALAANIEPNQ
-265 DAQNNL
+265 DSQNNL
-271 LERAFQLDALAQ
+271 LERSFQLDSLAQ

-306 TRSPEQRTDNQI
+306 TRSPEQSTDNQI

-359 DIETLISEL
+359 DIETLMSEL
-368 KGLHLQFK
+368 KGLRIQFK
-376 QLNDQQVPLAV
+376 QLNDQQVPLAA

-434 LQSLRLGL
+434 IQSLRLGL
-442 EPEQIMAKDALMQLN
+442 EVEQIMAKDALMQLN

-464 QTFPTQAGE
+464 QSFPTQAGE

>member
-16 RNNVKLTLKKAV
+16 LNNVKLTLKKAV
-28 TFSSLSIIAML
+28 TFSSLSIAML
-39 LVGQVTMAQSEIQQ
+39 LVGQVTMAQSDIQQ
-53 EHSIQKA
+53 ERYIQKA
-60 AFNFE
+60 AFTFD
-65 QALAQVQSYQSQQG
+65 QALEHVQKYQSQQG
-79 TWQAQQQMAEANLKQ
+79 VWQAQQQMAEANLKQ
-94 SHLWA
+94 SRLWA

-126 DIFGQRKAAQNLAK
+126 DIFGQRKAAQHLAK
-140 VEISKI
+140 VEMSKV

-250 PNQLWALAANVEPSQ
+250 PNQLWALAANVESSQ

-368 KGLHLQFK
+368 KGLHIQFK
-376 QLNDQQVPLAV
+376 QLNDQQVPLAI

-434 LQSLRLGL
+434 IQSLRLGL
-442 EPEQIMAKDALMQLN
+442 EPEQIMVKDALMQLN

>member
-1 MSFIFQ
+1 MSSIFSTR
-7 NQVSLGCSS
+7 VSSTSHLES
-16 RNNVKLTLKKAV
+16 NVKITLKKV
-28 TFSSLSIIAML
+28 LTISSLSVAML

-53 EHSIQKA
+53 ERYIQKA
-60 AFNFE
+60 AFTFD
-65 QALAQVQSYQSQQG
+65 QALEQVQKYQSQQG
-79 TWQAQQQMAEANLKQ
+79 VWQAQQQMAEANLKQ
-94 SHLWA
+94 SRLWA

-105 EQTGFQSDQEKEL
+105 EQTGFQNDQEKEL

-153 KAELELIVK
+153 QAELGLIVK

-175 SLVGEQLSVS
+175 SLIAEQLEVS
-185 QENLQAS
+185 QENLLAS

-250 PNQLWALAANVEPSQ
+250 PNQLWALAANVESSQ

-271 LERAFQLDALAQ
+271 LERSFQLDALAQ

-289 LKAKARP
+289 LKAKVRP

-306 TRSPEQRTDNQI
+306 TRSPEQSTDNQI

-349 QSFYRQQNQA
+349 QIFYRQQNQV
-359 DIETLISEL
+359 DIETLMSEL
-368 KGLHLQFK
+368 KGLHIQFK
-376 QLNDQQVPLAV
+376 QLNDQQVPLAI

-410 TMQLQDVRLRKVELL
+410 TLQLQDVRLRKVELL

-434 LQSLRLGL
+434 IQSLRLGL

>member
-1 MSFIFQ
+1 MSSIFPTR
-7 NQVSLGCSS
+7 VSSTSHLES
-16 RNNVKLTLKKAV
+16 NVKITLKKV
-28 TFSSLSIIAML
+28 LTISSLSVAML
-39 LVGQVTMAQSEIQQ
+39 LVGQVAMAQSEIQQ
-53 EHSIQKA
+53 ERYIQKA
-60 AFNFE
+60 AFTFD
-65 QALAQVQSYQSQQG
+65 QALEQVQKYQSQQG
-79 TWQAQQQMAEANLKQ
+79 VWQAQQQMAEANLKQ
-94 SHLWA
+94 SRLWA

-146 DLAEQRY
+146 DLAGQRY
-153 KAELELIVK
+153 QAELGLIVK

-175 SLVGEQLSVS
+175 SLIAEQLEVS

-271 LERAFQLDALAQ
+271 LERSFQLDALAQ

-306 TRSPEQRTDNQI
+306 TRSPEQSTDNQI

-349 QSFYRQQNQA
+349 QTFYRQQNQV

-368 KGLHLQFK
+368 KGLRIQFK
-376 QLNDQQVPLAV
+376 QLNDQQVPLAI
-387 QVQQKTLQGFRLGKF
+387 QVQQKTLQGFRSGKF

-434 LQSLRLGL
+434 VQSLRLGL

>member
-1 MSFIFQ
+1 MSSIFSTR
-7 NQVSLGCSS
+7 VSSTSHLE
-16 RNNVKLTLKKAV
+16 NNVKITLKKV
-28 TFSSLSIIAML
+28 LTISSLSVAML
-39 LVGQVTMAQSEIQQ
+39 LAGQVAMAQSEIQQ
-53 EHSIQKA
+53 ERYIQKA
-60 AFNFE
+60 AFTFD
-65 QALAQVQSYQSQQG
+65 QALEQVQKYQSQQG
-79 TWQAQQQMAEANLKQ
+79 VWQAQQQMAEANLKQ
-94 SHLWA
+94 SRLWA

-105 EQTGFQSDQEKEL
+105 EQTGFQSDQEKEF

-153 KAELELIVK
+153 QAELGLIVK

-175 SLVGEQLSVS
+175 SLIAEQLEVS
-185 QENLQAS
+185 QENLLAS

-271 LERAFQLDALAQ
+271 LERSFQLDALAQ

-306 TRSPEQRTDNQI
+306 TRSPEQSTDNQI

-349 QSFYRQQNQA
+349 QSFYRQQNQV

-368 KGLHLQFK
+368 KGLRIQFK
-376 QLNDQQVPLAV
+376 QLNDQQVPLAI

-434 LQSLRLGL
+434 IQSLRLGL

>member
-1 MSFIFQ
+1 MSSIFLTR
-7 NQVSLGCSS
+7 VSSTCHLES
-16 RNNVKLTLKKAV
+16 NIKITLKKV
-28 TFSSLSIIAML
+28 LTISSLSIAML
-39 LVGQVTMAQSEIQQ
+39 LAGQAVMAQSDIQQ
-53 EHSIQKA
+53 ERYIQKA
-60 AFNFE
+60 AFTFE
-65 QALAQVQSYQSQQG
+65 QALEQVQSYQNQQG
-79 TWQAQQQMAEANLKQ
+79 VWQAQQQMAEANLKQ
-94 SHLWA
+94 SRLWA

-153 KAELELIVK
+153 TAELGLIVK

-175 SLVGEQLSVS
+175 SLIGEQLFVS
-185 QENLQAS
+185 QENLLAS

-250 PNQLWALAANVEPSQ
+250 PNQLWALAANIEPNQ
-265 DAQNNL
+265 DSQNNL
-271 LERAFQLDALAQ
+271 LERSFQLDSLAQ

-306 TRSPEQRTDNQI
+306 TRSPEQSTDNQI

-349 QSFYRQQNQA
+349 QRFYRQQNQA
-359 DIETLISEL
+359 DIETLMSEL
-368 KGLHLQFK
+368 KGLRIQFK
-376 QLNDQQVPLAV
+376 QLNDQQVPLAA

-434 LQSLRLGL
+434 IQSLRLGL

>member
-1 MSFIFQ
+1 MSSIFSTR
-7 NQVSLGCSS
+7 VSSTSQLES
-16 RNNVKLTLKKAV
+16 NVKITLKKFL
-28 TFSSLSIIAML
+28 TISSLSVAML
-39 LVGQVTMAQSEIQQ
+39 LAGQVAMAQSEIQQ
-53 EHSIQKA
+53 ERYIQKA
-60 AFNFE
+60 AFTFD
-65 QALAQVQSYQSQQG
+65 QALEQVQKYQSQQG
-79 TWQAQQQMAEANLKQ
+79 IWQAQQQMAEANLKQ
-94 SHLWA
+94 SRLWA

-153 KAELELIVK
+153 QAELGLIVK

-175 SLVGEQLSVS
+175 SLIAEQLEVS
-185 QENLQAS
+185 QENLLAS

-250 PNQLWALAANVEPSQ
+250 PNQLWALAVNVEPSQ

-271 LERAFQLDALAQ
+271 LERSFQLDALAQ

-306 TRSPEQRTDNQI
+306 TRSPEQSTDNQI

-349 QSFYRQQNQA
+349 QTFYRQQNQV
-359 DIETLISEL
+359 DIETLMSEL
-368 KGLHLQFK
+368 KGLHIQFK
-376 QLNDQQVPLAV
+376 QLNDQQVPLAI

-434 LQSLRLGL
+434 IQSLRLGL